1 VAELLAPFAGPA
13 AGELAERLIGS
24 FGNLARALAAPLPQ
38 LRAAAGGH
46 ENAVEA
52 IAGARRLVEAAY
64 GEQLAGTVVAGD
76 DPALHRYL
84 GLRLGTSDTER
95 LHAVFADRADRY
107 LADEPIALG
116 TRDKI
121 ETRARPLFER
131 ALALGAAGFL
141 LAHNH
146 PSGHCRPS
154 AHDLAGTARL
164 ADLAEALELRLIDHL
179 IVTRTRV
186 FSMRLGGYL

>member
-1 VAELLAPFAGPA
+1 MAELLAPFAGPA
-13 AGELAERLIGS
+13 AGELAERLIARFGS
-24 FGNLARALAAPLPQ
+24 LARALAAPLPQ

-46 ENAVEA
+46 EAAVAA
-52 IAGARRLVEAAY
+52 IAGAHRLVEAALA
-64 GEQLAGTVVAGD
+64 EQLADSVVTGD

-84 GLRLGTSDTER
+84 GMRLGGAPTER
-95 LHAVFADRADRY
+95 LHAVFADSADRY
-107 LADEPIALG
+107 LGDEPIALG
-116 TRDKI
+116 TRDRI
-121 ETRARPLFER
+121 AARARPLFER

-164 ADLAEALELRLIDHL
+164 AELAEALELRLIDHL

-186 FSMRLGGYL
+186 FSMRLAGCM